1 MLNKETRK
9 AIKSLL
15 TIGDSAIIRYPYTS
29 VMQLDKTLISFI
41 DLEALGETEFEEFG
55 VYFLS
60 EFLSLVDLYEDGEI
74 TRDGRVIELKNST
87 STQNYQT
94 TELDVMKIF
103 DMPSAILD
111 KMLKSDVEVS
121 FDLGSEQLDRI
132 KKVASL
138 LKLKSLIVDTH
149 DDELNLVAC
158 NLSENNAYMQAST
171 NVVPISEIN
180 SKVKIAYDL
189 QNILKIPSIDFKV
202 RIIQNKETKNYI
214 SIWEAVNDPIK
225 IIVAVQKAI

>member
-74 TRDGRVIELKNST
+74 TREGRLIELKNST
-87 STQNYQT
+87 STQKYQT

-103 DMPSAILD
+103 DMPSVILD
-111 KMLKSDVEVS
+111 KMLQSDVEVS
-121 FDLGSEQLDRI
+121 FNLGSEQLDRI

-138 LKLKSLIVDTH
+138 LKLKSLIIDSH
-149 DDELNLVAC
+149 DEDLKLIAC
-158 NLSENNAYMQAST
+158 NLSENNTYMQEST
-171 NVVPISEIN
+171 NIVPATEVN
-180 SKVKIAYDL
+180 SKVKIVYDL
-189 QNILKIPSIDFKV
+189 QNILKLPSIDFKV
-202 RIIQNKETKNYI
+202 RIIQNKETGNYI
-214 SIWEAVNDPIK
+214 SIWEADEQPIK